1 MKTIIYSSNSTNKGK
16 VTDLILGILMIL
28 ISFSGL
34 FMGSKLVLKLI
45 MYIFP
50 IIILLYSIKP
60 YKVAIYF
67 FRKDFKRFVIFLIQ
81 AILLTISALYI
92 LFYPVESLNYI
103 IIFIGLLSIISSI
116 NNMVLTSSK
125 RLSFIPFLFGAICIL
140 FSNQI
145 INFFYTILLIF
156 ILFTGISKIIT
167 YNHYNKK

>member
-1 MKTIIYSSNSTNKGK
+1 MKTIIYSNNNKQGK
-16 VTDLILGILMIL
+16 ITDLILGITMIL
-28 ISFSGL
+28 VAFSGL
-34 FMGSKLVLKLI
+34 FMGSTLVLKLI

-60 YKVAIYF
+60 YKIAFYF
-67 FRKDFKRFVIFLIQ
+67 LKKDFKRFIAFIIQ
-81 AILLTISALYI
+81 AIFLTISALYI

-103 IIFIGLLSIISSI
+103 IVFIGILAIINSI
-116 NNMVLTSSK
+116 NNMLLTNSK
-125 RLSFIPFLFGAICIL
+125 RLSFMPFLFGTICVL

-167 YNHYNKK
+167 YNYYKKR

>member
-1 MKTIIYSSNSTNKGK
+1 MKTIIYSKSINNKSK
-16 VTDLILGILMIL
+16 ITDLILGILMVL
-28 ISFSGL
+28 VAFSGL

-60 YKVAIYF
+60 YKIAIYF
-67 FRKDFKRFVIFLIQ
+67 FKKDFKRFIAFIIQ
-81 AILLTISALYI
+81 AILLTLSALYI

-103 IIFIGLLSIISSI
+103 IVFIGILAIINSI
-116 NNMVLTSSK
+116 NNILLTSSK
-125 RLSFIPFLFGAICIL
+125 RLTFIPFLFGAICIL

-145 INFFYTILLIF
+145 INIFYTILLIF

-167 YNHYNKK
+167 YKHKK